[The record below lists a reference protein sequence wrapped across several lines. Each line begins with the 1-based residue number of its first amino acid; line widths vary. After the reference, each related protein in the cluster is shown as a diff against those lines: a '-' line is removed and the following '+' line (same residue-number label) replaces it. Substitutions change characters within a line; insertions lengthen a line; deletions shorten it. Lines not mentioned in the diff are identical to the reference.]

1 MENLKELIEDLQD
14 ALSKALNNK
23 VVREYEHLQV
33 RCEKAIKQVEANSV
47 LGGVMLSLPS
57 DEEISHQAK
66 QKYPH
71 KKTKEGTYYEG
82 KSKGYAEGA
91 NWMKFQIE
99 KLNEA

>member
-1 MENLKELIEDLQD
+1 MKNRLESVIIDKTANGYDIAIQDDLTGS
-14 ALSKALNNK
+14 AVGFSMS
-23 VVREYEHLQV
+23 E
-33 RCEKAIKQVEANSV
+33 EAHEQ
-47 LGGVMLSLPS
+47 LRLHFVMLSLPS
-57 DEEISHQAK
+57 DEEISIQAK
-66 QKYPH
+66 QKYPY